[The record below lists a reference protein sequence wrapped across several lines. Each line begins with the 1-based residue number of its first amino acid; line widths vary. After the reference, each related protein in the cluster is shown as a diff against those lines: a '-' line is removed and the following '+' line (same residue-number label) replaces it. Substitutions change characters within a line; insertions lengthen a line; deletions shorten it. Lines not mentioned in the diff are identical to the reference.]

1 MFRELINK
9 LLAKKNKLKEISSQ
23 VEQIEEDE
31 NEKEEEEEVFDIS
44 LAQEGNFLKMEIS
57 DYVSVTSYIK
67 RMQVIDYLGVERII
81 GSAVLWNVK
90 KQKVSKGTYYAV
102 IIGNRLYNFFMD
114 GSIIKVDE
122 RIRRDDEVVEERIV
136 NLDIEDDDYSFVL
149 HHHESTGNTF
159 FTRFFNKKGPDFGK
173 LDLSDEEFL
182 KEIKQVIANLE
193 SIEGIDKVFDVNL
206 LKKYILG
213 DFEDHVHEKIM
224 CYEGK

>member
-9 LLAKKNKLKEISSQ
+9 LLAKKNKLEEISSQ
-23 VEQIEEDE
+23 TEEIEEE
-31 NEKEEEEEVFDIS
+31 PEKEEEFFDIT

-67 RMQVIDYLGVERII
+67 RMQVIDYLGLERLI

-114 GSIIKVDE
+114 GNIIKVDE
-122 RIRRDDEVVEERIV
+122 RIRRDDEVIEERII
-136 NLDIEDDDYSFVL
+136 NLDTVDNDYSFVL
-149 HHHESTGNTF
+149 YHHESTGNTF

-182 KEIKQVIANLE
+182 KEIKRVITNLE
-193 SIEGIDKVFDVNL
+193 SIEGIDSVFDVNL

-224 CYEGK
+224 YYEGK